1 MVAPF
6 VRCHFQKATARN
18 IRSRLQKIDR
28 LLAAEPRDKAA
39 KNAPK
44 DKVLDKWDLGQ
55 LIKVAVELKL
65 VEPVAETLANAVR
78 QYRNLVHPDAELRN
92 ELRVEKL
99 EADSGLTVFRTVC
112 RDLER
117 VHPDRNRRHA
127 RIVVPDCPRSMIRWS
142 PVLGYRRDRCFGG
155 VAKPIRRIF
164 ESVSSPLRMTV
175 SRSAGSRACC
185 VSAYLMSQ
193 RFCRDVG

>member
-1 MVAPF
+1 
-6 VRCHFQKATARN
+6 
-18 IRSRLQKIDR
+18 

-164 ESVSSPLRMTV
+164 ESMSPPGAAPPDPHPLRQPRQRRKQRAVTLRLAPDHKQT
-175 SRSAGSRACC
+175 SLSTSPGEHAGREA
-185 VSAYLMSQ
+185 VE
-193 RFCRDVG
+193 